1 MKKMIYAAAAVAI
14 AGLLA
19 FTLAAV
25 NWKVSSDGA
34 EVKFTSDKFDGS
46 FGGLKASISF
56 DAEHPEEAK
65 FSASIDAN
73 SIATGFFLKNMHAKD
88 ALGVDD
94 HPIIKFESTAV
105 SKSGSGY
112 VAKGN
117 LTLKGASRP
126 ISIYFTFTGKGGQ
139 GIFKGNMTVIPKEFG
154 IDHNGTPPKVMVS
167 LVVPV
172 TKM

>member
-1 MKKMIYAAAAVAI
+1 MKKLIYPATTMAI
-14 AGLLA
+14 TGLLA
-19 FTLAAV
+19 FTFAAI
-25 NWKVSSDGA
+25 NWKVDSDKA
-34 EVKFTSDKFDGS
+34 EVKFTSDKFGGS
-46 FGGLKASISF
+46 FSGLKASISF
-56 DAEHPEEAK
+56 DAAHPEEAK

-94 HPIIKFESTAV
+94 HPIIKFESTTV

-112 VAKGN
+112 VAKGD
-117 LTLKGASRP
+117 LTLKGVARP
-126 ISIYFTFTGKGGQ
+126 MSVYFTFTGEGGQ
-139 GIFKGNMTVIPKEFG
+139 GVFKGNMTVRPKDFG
-154 IDHNGTPPKVMVS
+154 IDHNGTPEKVMVS

>member
-1 MKKMIYAAAAVAI
+1 MKKMIYPAMLAI
-14 AGLLA
+14 AGLFA
-19 FTLAAV
+19 FTLLAV
-25 NWKVSSDGA
+25 NWKVNADRA

-46 FGGLKASISF
+46 FSGLKASISF
-56 DAEHPEEAK
+56 DEEHPENAK
-65 FSASIDAN
+65 LSASIDAN

-105 SKSGSGY
+105 SKSGNGY
-112 VAKGN
+112 VAKGD
-117 LTLKGASRP
+117 LTLKGVARP
-126 ISIYFTFTGKGGQ
+126 MYIYFTFTGKGGQ
-139 GIFKGNMTVIPKEFG
+139 RVFTGNITVRPKDFG
-154 IDHNGTPPKVMVS
+154 IDHNGTPEKVMVS

>member
-1 MKKMIYAAAAVAI
+1 MKKMIYPAMIVI

-19 FTLAAV
+19 FTFAAI
-25 NWKVSSDGA
+25 NWKVNSDKA

-46 FGGLKASISF
+46 FSGLKASISF
-56 DAEHPEEAK
+56 DEEHPESAK

-88 ALGVDD
+88 ALGVDS
-94 HPIIKFESTAV
+94 HPFIKFESTAV

-112 VAKGN
+112 LAKGN
-117 LTLKGASRP
+117 LTLKGVARP
-126 ISIYFTFTGKGGQ
+126 MSIYFTFTGQGGQ
-139 GIFKGNMTVIPKEFG
+139 GVFKGNMTVIPKDFG
-154 IDHNGTPPKVMVS
+154 IDHNGTPEKVVVS